1 MIEFHYCNNTIL
13 LQNNNGNQ
21 IMKEPKISVALE
33 RTFFDHFLSHTSFIT
48 IGKKAV
54 LLRRG

>member
-1 MIEFHYCNNTIL
+1 
-13 LQNNNGNQ
+13 
-21 IMKEPKISVALE
+21 MKEPKISVALE